1 MGTVLPGA
9 MLFVGY
15 FIFSSLRFPFQSS
28 VLDVCITLHDST
40 RALEFLAA
48 QVREI
53 LILVNVEMLLFIYRG
68 TSVNRS
74 VNLGSAI
81 EVRVCKLRAACSFE
95 GKVAGG
101 KPYV

>member
-1 MGTVLPGA
+1 MFRVT
-9 MLFVGY
+9 
-15 FIFSSLRFPFQSS
+15 S
-28 VLDVCITLHDST
+28 HDST
-40 RALEFLAA
+40 QALEFLAA

-53 LILVNVEMLLFIYRG
+53 LILVTCIEMLLFIYRG

-81 EVRVCKLRAACSFE
+81 EVRVCKLSVACSFE

-101 KPYV
+101 KPYL